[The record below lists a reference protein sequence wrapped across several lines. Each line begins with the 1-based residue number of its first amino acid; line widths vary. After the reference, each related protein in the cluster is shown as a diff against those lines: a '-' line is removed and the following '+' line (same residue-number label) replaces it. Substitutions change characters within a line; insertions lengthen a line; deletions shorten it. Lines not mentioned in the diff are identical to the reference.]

1 MQQVIP
7 VTMTRISSNTAGG
20 NLAPLRLKIDGRKLN
35 EHLEQYY
42 ELRQQQLDADFQ
54 MFRQEDTREV
64 VAKGMGLFILLPHNH
79 CKINSFISMIL
90 YLFAIYLNAII
101 PEHCPA
107 RKMGSPRRSGEGM
120 WQVGTVAGTPVNLS

>member
-1 MQQVIP
+1 
-7 VTMTRISSNTAGG
+7 MTRISSNTAGG

-64 VAKGMGLFILLPHNH
+64 VAKGMGLFILL
-79 CKINSFISMIL
+79 
-90 YLFAIYLNAII
+90 
-101 PEHCPA
+101 
-107 RKMGSPRRSGEGM
+107 
-120 WQVGTVAGTPVNLS
+120 